1 MLGIDNRSSDAIIL
15 GCAPKLA
22 LSWALVFV
30 GPSPYSPGRSA
41 AGACEG
47 SSIALSTMR
56 RVVRGPVGSL
66 LGKGPG
72 VRRPRKT
79 PTVSLSKRARTGGKT
94 YAPTYTSLGPRTVTL
109 YCATSRICEL
119 MRPGVNPRE
128 CGVTIVRM
136 WCELANMVRIS
147 ANLREY
153 GFALECECANVV
165 RMCVNL
171 CDPRPNR
178 QRVLGLDSPW

>member
-79 PTVSLSKRARTGGKT
+79 PTVSLSKRARTGGKA

-109 YCATSRICEL
+109 YCATSRTLPTKE
-119 MRPGVNPRE
+119 RGSD
-128 CGVTIVRM
+128 
-136 WCELANMVRIS
+136 IS
-147 ANLREY
+147 ATRGQLRVTRCHTAHIRRLQHQTDMSY
-153 GFALECECANVV
+153 GAAITRHVRLAAAL
-165 RMCVNL
+165 
-171 CDPRPNR
+171 
-178 QRVLGLDSPW
+178 VLI